1 MHADDTFA
9 ETSNDKFCIMLTGKD
24 GKLRGKKLYNLC
36 RNINYFIVV
45 CNIPSNSLIKSN
57 EKNTL

>member
-45 CNIPSNSLIKSN
+45 CNIPSNS
-57 EKNTL
+57 